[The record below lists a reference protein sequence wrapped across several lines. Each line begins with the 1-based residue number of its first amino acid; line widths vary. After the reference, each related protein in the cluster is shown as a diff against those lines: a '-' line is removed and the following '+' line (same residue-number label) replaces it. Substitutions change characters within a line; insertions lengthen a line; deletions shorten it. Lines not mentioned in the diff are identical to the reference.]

1 MKYRFKQF
9 CYDVFKFASFKRGE
23 IMNGYITLE
32 GLLKLLRK
40 NVHILIGWII
50 GSFAVTALFTFYI
63 IEPQYE
69 ATSRIVVNQTE
80 NRMSNITSADIST
93 NISLMR
99 TYQNII
105 LEPIILEDVIEET
118 NSKNTLKKMRDKI
131 KFQNDEE
138 SLVFGITVTDKD
150 PFMAAEIA
158 NSTSEI
164 FQKKIG
170 KILPVNSVTILSE
183 AFPNKTPTSPKVL
196 QNLLFGILLGFL
208 IGFMQIFLRNLLDK
222 RVKSSDIITDLGW
235 INLGSVNEIS
245 PRELK
250 ETILPA
256 PKKEKKLKTT
266 PRVEKEGLEEVR
278 YVRQTQEKIKA
289 NES

>member
-1 MKYRFKQF
+1 
-9 CYDVFKFASFKRGE
+9 
-23 IMNGYITLE
+23 MNGYITLE

-63 IEPQYE
+63 IQPQYQ

-80 NRMSNITSADIST
+80 NRMSNITSADINT
-93 NISLMR
+93 NISLMK

-118 NSKNTLKKMRDKI
+118 NSKTTLKEMKDKI

-158 NSTSEI
+158 NATSEI
-164 FQKKIG
+164 FQEKIG
-170 KILPVNSVTILSE
+170 QILPVNSVTILSE

-196 QNLLFGILLGFL
+196 QNLFFGMLLGFL
-208 IGFMQIFLRNLLDK
+208 IGFMQVFLRNLLDK
-222 RVKSSDIITDLGW
+222 RVKNSEIISELGW
-235 INLGSVNEIS
+235 INLGTVNEIS

-250 ETILPA
+250 ETILPVS
-256 PKKEKKLKTT
+256 KQKKKLKTR
-266 PRVEKEGLEEVR
+266 PRVGREGLKEAR

>member
-1 MKYRFKQF
+1 
-9 CYDVFKFASFKRGE
+9 
-23 IMNGYITLE
+23 MNGYITLE

-118 NSKNTLKKMRDKI
+118 NSKNTLKKMGDKI